1 MMKLALTIALIAL
14 TNVGL
19 NAQTNNTDSLKT
31 DSVEVVITPKK
42 GQDSTIVKVAG
53 MKIIVLSNER
63 NEPKK
68 IVVDTEVK
76 DDTTYYTDN
85 QGDNVSHWAGVRIG
99 VNGFLSNEGLPLPAS
114 HRFLELD
121 YGKSVCVDVNLL
133 EKDFRLYKQHIEL
146 VTGLGMH
153 FANYTFKNKYTTLLN
168 TDPLSAS
175 VDSTILLDKN
185 KLRATY
191 LTAPLMLGFS
201 THKDESKA
209 FRFAAGGQVSWRIA
223 SKLKQQYNFGGQTFK
238 PRIKSDYD
246 LNPLLFHAIAS
257 MGYGP
262 INLVATYGLNTLF
275 ESNKTVALNPFDV
288 GVQIMF

>member
-1 MMKLALTIALIAL
+1 MKLALTIALIAL

>member
-1 MMKLALTIALIAL
+1 MKLALTIALIAL
-14 TNVGL
+14 TTVGL

-76 DDTTYYTDN
+76 DDTTYYKDN

>member
-1 MMKLALTIALIAL
+1 MMKLALTLALIAITTL
-14 TNVGL
+14 GL
-19 NAQTNNTDSLKT
+19 NAQSNNEDSLQT

-53 MKIIVLSNER
+53 MKIIVLSNDK

-76 DDTTYYTDN
+76 NDTTYYKDN

-175 VDSTILLDKN
+175 VDSTLLLDKN